1 MEGNRRAK
9 EEADKRIEQ
18 LEHTRKYG
26 IGQKKQSTVSA
37 TNNNG
42 VKTRNKA

>member
-1 MEGNRRAK
+1 MEVNRKAK

-26 IGQKKQSTVSA
+26 IGQKKQSTVGV
-37 TNNNG
+37 TNNG